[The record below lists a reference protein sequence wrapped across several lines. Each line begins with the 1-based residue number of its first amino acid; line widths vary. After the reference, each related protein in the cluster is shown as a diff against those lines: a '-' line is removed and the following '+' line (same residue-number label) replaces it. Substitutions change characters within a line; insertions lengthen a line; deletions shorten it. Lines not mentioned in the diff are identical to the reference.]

1 MKRYIGTKQVKAAP
15 MTADEA
21 VKEGYKIGNH
31 EHEDGYQV
39 EYDDEYRSWSP
50 KSVFDKYYRISD
62 TFIDRLKIE
71 LSDLSD
77 KVQKLEGFQT
87 TDTFKLLPIE
97 KQSLLS
103 TQLDF
108 MKAYSEILNKRIKL
122 EE

>member
-62 TFIDRLKIE
+62 TFVDRLKIE

-87 TDTFKLLPIE
+87 TDTFKLLPI
-97 KQSLLS
+97 
-103 TQLDF
+103 
-108 MKAYSEILNKRIKL
+108 
-122 EE
+122 